1 MVTLDAV
8 SRSYSDGFSI
18 SVSLEVPKGSLVS
31 LLGPSGSGKTT
42 TLRFIA
48 GFEEPDSGRIMIGG
62 SDVTAVPP
70 ADRRVGFVFQDYTLF
85 PHMSVFENIAY
96 GLRVRHT
103 PAGETA
109 ERVRRFLETV
119 GLPGYGER
127 SVRTLSGG
135 ERQRV
140 ALARALVVEPNVL
153 LLDEPFSSIDAILRR
168 DLRREVMRLQR
179 SLGVTT
185 IFVTHSRNEAM
196 SIADHL
202 VVIRNG
208 GIVQQ
213 GRPDE
218 VFARPTSRFAAS
230 FVGDAN
236 FLEGRLE
243 CREGRCSLRSFRDFR
258 IAPEA
263 AVSPGGAVSPEGTAD
278 SPAGAP
284 ERRTVLLRPH
294 QLSFADPEAVNAF
307 PVEVAERQYFA
318 HYFEYTCRS
327 LDKPEQE
334 IILYDGRRREIGE
347 HYHVAFPPEAAV
359 PLPPG
364 E

>member
-18 SVSLEVPKGSLVS
+18 SVSLEIPKGSLVS

-48 GFEEPDSGRIMIGG
+48 GFEEPDSGRIIIEG

-85 PHMSVFENIAY
+85 PHMNVFENIAY

-109 ERVRRFLETV
+109 ERVRRFLATV
-119 GLPGYGER
+119 GLPGYEDR

-140 ALARALVVEPNVL
+140 ALARALVVEPDVL

-236 FLEGRLE
+236 FLEGSLE
-243 CREGRCSLRSFRDFR
+243 CREGRCTLHSFRDFQLS
-258 IAPEA
+258 AEA
-263 AVSPGGAVSPEGTAD
+263 AVAPTGAGPNGT
-278 SPAGAP
+278 P
-284 ERRTVLLRPH
+284 RTVLLRPH
-294 QLSFADPEAVNAF
+294 QLFFSEPNAVNAF
-307 PVEVAERQYFA
+307 PVEIAERQYFA

-327 LDKPEQE
+327 LDNPEQE
-334 IILYDGRRREIGE
+334 IILYNETRREIGE

-359 PLPPG
+359 LLPPAPA
-364 E
+364 EAQS